1 MFLVVGECCDDVF
14 IYGDCKRICPEA
26 PVPVFN
32 PIETQKN
39 HGMAGNVVANLTAMG
54 AECDFVCN
62 VEDIVKTRYVD
73 MKTNQMLLRVDEN
86 DKASRITDEQ
96 LDYIFEMS
104 GTVHAVI
111 ISDYN
116 KGFLTVQDI
125 ENIASWYNYSFM
137 DTKKILGSWADGVT
151 FIKLNEV
158 EYQANKN
165 SIIDHDKLIVT
176 LGAEGCRY
184 KDKNYPVSEKIQTMD
199 VSGAGDTFHSAF
211 AVEYMKS
218 KNIKKAINYAQ
229 KCTNT
234 VIKKKGVATL

>member
-32 PIETQKN
+32 PIETVKN

-54 AECDFVCN
+54 EKCDFICN

-73 MKTNQMLLRVDEN
+73 RKTNQMLLRVDDN
-86 DKASRITDEQ
+86 DKAQRITDEQ
-96 LDYIFEMS
+96 MEYIIEMS
-104 GTVHAVI
+104 SKVDALI

-116 KGFLTVQDI
+116 KGFLTEIDI
-125 ENIASWYNYSFM
+125 ENMVSWFKYSFM
-137 DTKKILGSWADGVT
+137 DTKKIIDGWADGVT

-158 EYQANKN
+158 EFQANEY
-165 SIIDHDKLIVT
+165 SYIDPNKLIVT
-176 LGAEGCRY
+176 LGEEGCRY
-184 KDKNYPVSEKIQTMD
+184 KDKVYPVSEKIQTMD

-218 KNIKKAINYAQ
+218 KNIKKAIAYAQ